1 MKILLAVDGSKPSM
15 DSVKLLIDHADW
27 YREKPEVELL
37 TVHLPLPKLGGMSA
51 VVGKKQIDDYYREE
65 GEKCLVEAKKAL
77 ERAGLNLKDMDVIEI
92 NEAFASQVL
101 GCLRIMNVDFKDPRV
116 NPNGGAIAIGHPL
129 GASGARLALTA
140 MRQLEQIDG
149 RYALVTMCIG
159 VGQGIAAVIERVK
172 Q

>member
-65 GEKCLVEAKKAL
+65 GEKCLAEAKKAL
-77 ERAGLNLKDMDVIEI
+77 ERAGISYQPRILVGPIAETIAKHAKDSGSDLIYIGTHGRTGITGALLGSTASKVLHISDVP
-92 NEAFASQVL
+92 VL
-101 GCLRIMNVDFKDPRV
+101 
-116 NPNGGAIAIGHPL
+116 
-129 GASGARLALTA
+129 
-140 MRQLEQIDG
+140 
-149 RYALVTMCIG
+149 LV
-159 VGQGIAAVIERVK
+159 K
-172 Q
+172 